1 MTHAQRVNMR
11 YHKTDGGDVTLM
23 VGVII
28 PHPRFGMVCFHA
40 FDEHNGPQEFYN
52 EDCPCPVDSLLLRYL
67 EEQGVTLFYGYDG
80 DSKTLYRAKVADLLA
95 APARSF
101 ATKTARVRHMLPR
114 DKWEVVKDVE
124 ILHRKGTKI
133 LTKKYSPLFSVPW
146 CDRQHTLNPR

>member
-1 MTHAQRVNMR
+1 MVAAQRINMR

-28 PHPRFGMVCFHA
+28 PHPRFGMVCFHS

-52 EDCPCPVDSLLLRYL
+52 ADCPCPVDSLLLRYL
-67 EEQGVTLFYGYDG
+67 EEQGVTLFYAYDA
-80 DSKTLYRAKVADLLA
+80 DSKILYRAKVADILA
-95 APARSF
+95 APAQSF

-114 DKWEVVKDVE
+114 ASWTITEGVE
-124 ILHRKGTKI
+124 MQHRKRAKALI
-133 LTKKYSPLFSVPW
+133 KNLSPLFSIPW